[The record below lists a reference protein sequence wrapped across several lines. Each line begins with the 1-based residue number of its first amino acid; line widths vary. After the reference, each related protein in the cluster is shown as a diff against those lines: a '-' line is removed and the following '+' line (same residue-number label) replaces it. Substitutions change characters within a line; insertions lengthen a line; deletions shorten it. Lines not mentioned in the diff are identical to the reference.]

1 MMMVIKFLLSG
12 ALLATASELGKRSG
26 KLGGLILSLPL
37 TSILALTWLWWETR
51 DAEKVAGMATE
62 TLWFLLPS
70 LPLFFLLP
78 PLLRKGMSFPVAMTL
93 CITVTMGSY
102 ALFYR
107 VRG

>member
-1 MMMVIKFLLSG
+1 MIVVIKFLLSG
-12 ALLATASELGKRSG
+12 ALLAVASELGKRSG

-51 DAEKVAGMATE
+51 DGEKVAEMTTE
-62 TLWFLLPS
+62 TFWFILPS

-78 PLLRKGMSFPVAMTL
+78 PLLRRGVPFPWAMALCVIFTL
-93 CITVTMGSY
+93 GTY

-107 VRG
+107 VRV